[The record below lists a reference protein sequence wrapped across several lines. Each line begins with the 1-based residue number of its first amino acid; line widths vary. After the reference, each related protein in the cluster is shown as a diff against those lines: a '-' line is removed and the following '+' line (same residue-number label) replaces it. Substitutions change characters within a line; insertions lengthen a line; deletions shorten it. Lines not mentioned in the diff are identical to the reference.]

1 MTIEELLAKQLEVI
15 DSFKSS
21 FKPLYLAV
29 ADVRGEMTF
38 RIFGSGR
45 GSGKNA
51 SGSDL
56 SSVPYSTDE
65 IWIDPRASPRKVS
78 GRNIGK
84 RGTEIESYYYPDGQG
99 YNSFKSDIDRGQLRL
114 SNNLFQAFSNEA
126 GDNPIQ
132 EQGENAVIAIDE
144 SESGKIQ
151 GLEKKYGVIFEMTQE
166 EEDAFALILSD
177 YITEAIN
184 NGIE

>member
-1 MTIEELLAKQLEVI
+1 MTIDELLAKQLEVI
-15 DSFKSS
+15 DSFKSN
-21 FKPLYLAV
+21 FEPLYLAV
-29 ADVRGEMTF
+29 ANIREEMTF

-51 SGSDL
+51 AGSDL
-56 SSVPYSTDE
+56 SSVAYSTDE

-84 RGTEIESYYYPDGQG
+84 RGSEIKSYYYPQGQG
-99 YNSFKSDIDRGQLRL
+99 YNTFKADIDRGQLRL
-114 SNNLFQAFSNEA
+114 SNNLFSAFSNEA
-126 GDNPIQ
+126 GNNPIYK
-132 EQGENAVIAIDE
+132 QGENAAITIDE
-144 SESGKIQ
+144 SEDGKIQ

-166 EEDAFALILSD
+166 EEDAFGLILAD

-184 NGIE
+184 KGIE